1 MGYKDISRRMKVLP
15 PLSNAAATI
24 TSASSSSDIEA
35 AAAAA
40 AAPKKIVLTKL
51 SRRTKLLAYGTIPA
65 K

>member
-15 PLSNAAATI
+15 PLSNAAAAI
-24 TSASSSSDIEA
+24 TSASSSSDIE
-35 AAAAA
+35 AAAA